1 VSKEISQQM
10 GKPQSQAKKEI
21 STMIDRA
28 EAIYKMAK
36 EVLKEDNISIDS
48 QNMIKIKKEPVGIA
62 FIISPW
68 NYPLL
73 TTVSALLPALLCG
86 NSVLLKHSI
95 RTPLVGQ
102 HFEEAFKSVGAI
114 NAVQHLFLN
123 NNDIEKL
130 YKFEQVNYVGFTGS
144 VETGRVVQKA
154 IANSKRFIQTNFELG
169 GKDAAYVL
177 EDADIDFAVDNVVD
191 GSMYNSGQSCCAI
204 ERVFVH
210 ASKYDEFLNK
220 AADLI
225 SKTYKLGDPL
235 DPNTNFGPMALP
247 DAPIFLKE
255 QIEEAVNSG
264 AELLLGGSITNDSQG
279 KGRFFEPTLIK
290 DCKNEMQIFSNES
303 FGPIMA
309 VARVENDD
317 EAIDLINTSS
327 YGLTNAI
334 YSKDYKRALK
344 LADKLNSGTV
354 YLNRCDYLH
363 PELPWSGRKLSG
375 VGCSLSKYGFSA
387 FYKLKG
393 LNFRLMN

>member
-1 VSKEISQQM
+1 M